1 MSISL
6 LFSSII
12 YQTSM
17 DEINTRFDAFA
28 TRLQDSSAEYT
39 AQDVL
44 QFNTFRSSQLSK
56 SQANLLLALFYTNI
70 AILIV
75 AGLGSYFLARKS
87 LKPIEKS
94 HEAQSRF
101 TSDASHELRTP
112 LAVMKSELEVAL
124 RSKKLSSDEMREL
137 LVSNLE
143 EVNRL
148 SDLSSMLL
156 QLSRSEISQLDMK
169 KIDIVKIVEKV
180 IKSQKKLSSNRIEL
194 EVESKSSFIRGDSA
208 SISELFVILIDNA
221 LRYSPAKSKIQ
232 IQIFSAGG
240 TVTTKVT
247 NAGQGISSEDL
258 PYIFDRF
265 YRGEK
270 SRSSQ
275 KETGY
280 GLGLSLAKNIVELH
294 EGSIRIESK
303 PDDFTSVITTFRKIS
318 KK

>member
-1 MSISL
+1 
-6 LFSSII
+6 
-12 YQTSM
+12 
-17 DEINTRFDAFA
+17 
-28 TRLQDSSAEYT
+28 
-39 AQDVL
+39 
-44 QFNTFRSSQLSK
+44 
-56 SQANLLLALFYTNI
+56 
-70 AILIV
+70 
-75 AGLGSYFLARKS
+75 
-87 LKPIEKS
+87 
-94 HEAQSRF
+94 
-101 TSDASHELRTP
+101 
-112 LAVMKSELEVAL
+112 
-124 RSKKLSSDEMREL
+124 
-137 LVSNLE
+137 
-143 EVNRL
+143 
-148 SDLSSMLL
+148 
-156 QLSRSEISQLDMK
+156 
-169 KIDIVKIVEKV
+169 
-180 IKSQKKLSSNRIEL
+180 
-194 EVESKSSFIRGDSA
+194 
-208 SISELFVILIDNA
+208 LIDNA

-232 IQIFSAGG
+232 IQVFSAGG